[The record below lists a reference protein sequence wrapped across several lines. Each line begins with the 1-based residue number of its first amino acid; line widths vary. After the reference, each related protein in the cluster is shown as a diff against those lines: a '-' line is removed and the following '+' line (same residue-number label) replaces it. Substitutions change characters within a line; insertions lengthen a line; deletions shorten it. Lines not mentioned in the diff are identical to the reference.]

1 MAPPK
6 YIVVKFL
13 DKKDGDNFAFVPESW
28 VEADRPTDN
37 TIVIYYP
44 TEDKIAI
51 ENRVKNNEQ
60 PRADWNQ
67 YLCELLH
74 TTNRYGD
81 AKIDTMKKNLEAKE
95 KPAAK
100 NEGVKGEKRRCTL
113 SSNSAPKQSKRPT
126 INNAHTSA
134 QSITEPQCGT
144 IVNPSPHVVGPMVN
158 FFIPIGDFVCNLQ
171 VPTQLLDLANE
182 YTKPGSACNTAKKEG
197 PNIALKQQTKIDE
210 YVGKTVKMNESNM
223 MSSDPD
229 HEGTRWTLRHP
240 RPGPGLVE
248 LCDNSKVYVNGDQ
261 LRRYTAAAATSR
273 NLVRT
278 LLSLVFTEEAL
289 SICTLTRK
297 KSQLDMEAIYAMFKY
312 VGNVGSQRKWG
323 DVDIQYLNECVRQ
336 KLQEIRRRTTTK
348 SYTQG

>member
-37 TIVIYYP
+37 TIVIFYP
-44 TEDKIAI
+44 TEDKIAT

-74 TTNRYGD
+74 TTS
-81 AKIDTMKKNLEAKE
+81 
-95 KPAAK
+95 
-100 NEGVKGEKRRCTL
+100 VKGEKRRCTL
-113 SSNSAPKQSKRPT
+113 SSNSASKQSKLPT
-126 INNAHTSA
+126 INNAHTTV
-134 QSITEPQCGT
+134 QPIDEPQYAT
-144 IVNPSPHVVGPMVN
+144 ILNPSPHVVGPMVN

-182 YTKPGSACNTAKKEG
+182 YTKPGSACTTAKKEG
-197 PNIALKQQTKIDE
+197 PNIALKQTKIDE
-210 YVGKTVKMNESNM
+210 YNKTVKMNESNI
-223 MSSDPD
+223 MSNDHPD
-229 HEGTRWTLRHP
+229 QEGTRWTLRHP

-297 KSQLDMEAIYAMFKY
+297 KSQLDMEAVYAMFKY

>member
-1 MAPPK
+1 
-6 YIVVKFL
+6 
-13 DKKDGDNFAFVPESW
+13 
-28 VEADRPTDN
+28 
-37 TIVIYYP
+37 
-44 TEDKIAI
+44 
-51 ENRVKNNEQ
+51 
-60 PRADWNQ
+60 
-67 YLCELLH
+67 
-74 TTNRYGD
+74 
-81 AKIDTMKKNLEAKE
+81 MKKNLEAKE